1 MADKFYQFDYAEMNG
16 GEVKNMGILN
26 IACSNTLSKDLL
38 KNLARTH
45 LKNPDANIVIS
56 NVTKLTKSE
65 FDMLTNSKT
74 A

>member
-1 MADKFYQFDYAEMNG
+1 MADKFYQVDYAEMNG

-26 IACSNTLSKDLL
+26 IACSDTLSKDLL
-38 KNLARTH
+38 RTLARTQ

-65 FDMLTNSKT
+65 FDMLTNRKT